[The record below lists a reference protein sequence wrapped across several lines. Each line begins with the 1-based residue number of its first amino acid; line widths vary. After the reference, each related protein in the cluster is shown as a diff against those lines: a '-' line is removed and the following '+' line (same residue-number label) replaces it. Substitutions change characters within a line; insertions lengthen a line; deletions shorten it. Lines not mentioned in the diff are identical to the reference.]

1 MTATQSLRIIDFF
14 KHHNTLNQNN
24 VNEFLVI
31 VDEVVKEEVKVI
43 KDTTAT
49 KIEVNLLSKD
59 IQLLQQE
66 TRNEFNLLRKETS
79 NEFNLL
85 RQEMKTSIS
94 DLKAEMRA
102 ETNKLV
108 VWLITVVFGTATLFF
123 AIAKF
128 FPFK

>member
-1 MTATQSLRIIDFF
+1 MTAMQSLRIIDFF

-43 KDTTAT
+43 KESTAT
-49 KIEVNLLSKD
+49 KIEVEFYNKD
-59 IQLLQQE
+59 MQLLQQE
-66 TRNEFNLLRKETS
+66 TRNEFNLLR
-79 NEFNLL
+79 
-85 RQEMKTSIS
+85 QDMKTSFS
-94 DLKAEMRA
+94 DLKAEMRS
-102 ETNKLV
+102 ETSKLV

-123 AIAKF
+123 AIANF

>member
-43 KDTTAT
+43 KETTAT
-49 KIEVNLLSKD
+49 KIEVEFCNKD

-66 TRNEFNLLRKETS
+66 TRG
-79 NEFNLL
+79 EFNLL
-85 RQEMKTSIS
+85 RQEMKTMNAEF
-94 DLKAEMRA
+94 KAEIRA
-102 ETNKLV
+102 DLNKHLV
-108 VWLITVVFGTATLFF
+108 WIFGALITVATL
-123 AIAKF
+123 AIGIAKMIF
-128 FPFK
+128 

>member
-1 MTATQSLRIIDFF
+1 MTETQSLRIIDFF
-14 KHHNTLNQNN
+14 KHHSTLNQNN

-31 VDEVVKEEVKVI
+31 VDEVVKEEVKII
-43 KDTTAT
+43 KETAAT
-49 KIEVNLLSKD
+49 KIEVEFCNKD

-66 TRNEFNLLRKETS
+66 TRG
-79 NEFNLL
+79 EFNLL

-94 DLKAEMRA
+94 DLKSEMRA

-108 VWLITVVFGTATLFF
+108 LWLITVVFGTATLFF
-123 AIAKF
+123 AVAKF